1 MQPTQKEMSL
11 LKDMKGQEK
20 LCAEKYAKYAECA
33 HDPQLKNLFS
43 KISTEEWEHHAM
55 LEKMEKGEIPTVP
68 QGGTAPTFT
77 ATYSGETA
85 EKKEDAYLCQDL
97 LAMEKHVSH
106 TYDTCVFEFT
116 GEAARNVLSAI
127 QKKEQEHGKALYDYM
142 SQNGMYA

>member
-20 LCAEKYAKYAECA
+20 LCAEKYAKYAEAA

-43 KISTEEWEHHAM
+43 GISAEEWEHHAM
-55 LEKMEKGEIPTVP
+55 LEKMEKGEIPTP
-68 QGGTAPTFT
+68 PAGGAAPTFT
-77 ATYSGETA
+77 ATYAGETT
-85 EKKEDAYLCQDL
+85 EKKDDAYLCQDL
-97 LAMEKHVSH
+97 LSMEKHVSH

-116 GEAARNVLSAI
+116 GTEARDVLSAI